1 MGNIIEIGM
10 GTYFHLL
17 YSYFLAEGISDDNTD
32 NGLKDHAIT
41 CLAVGWVVAPLIV
54 CLVLF
59 PEKYVKFV
67 VARHFKD
74 GDEENVEEGQEGRPG
89 ALEDVEEDEEEIGE
103 NDKEKEMIAIKEKQ
117 KTEITWESEDH

>member
-1 MGNIIEIGM
+1 M

-17 YSYFLAEGISDDNTD
+17 YSYFLAEDISDAKT
-32 NGLKDHAIT
+32 KDLAII
-41 CLAVGWVVAPLIV
+41 CLAVGWVVSPLIV

-74 GDEENVEEGQEGRPG
+74 GEEENIEEGQEGRPG
-89 ALEDVEEDEEEIGE
+89 ALEDVKEDEEKIGE
-103 NDKEKEMIAIKEKQ
+103 NDQEKEMIAIKEKQ

>member
-1 MGNIIEIGM
+1 M

-32 NGLKDHAIT
+32 NGLKDHAII
-41 CLAVGWVVAPLIV
+41 CLAVGWVVSPLIV

-74 GDEENVEEGQEGRPG
+74 GEEENVEEGQEGRRE
-89 ALEDVEEDEEEIGE
+89 ALEDVKEDEEKIDE

>member
-1 MGNIIEIGM
+1 M

-17 YSYFLAEGISDDNTD
+17 YSYFLAEDISDAKT
-32 NGLKDHAIT
+32 KDLAII
-41 CLAVGWVVAPLIV
+41 CLAVGWVVSPLIV

-74 GDEENVEEGQEGRPG
+74 GDEENVEEGQEGRPE
-89 ALEDVEEDEEEIGE
+89 ALEDVQEDEEKIGE
-103 NDKEKEMIAIKEKQ
+103 NDQEKEMIAIKEKQ